1 MSDIFP
7 ERYVMDQQ
15 DLKVFI
21 PVVAG
26 LIGFLVFWFSQ
37 QSESLK
43 QKFKNRY
50 PEEKAE
56 ANFIL
61 YTRYLGGISMGII
74 PAMLYFIFIS
84 GSSLNELG
92 VVLENDAIL
101 PVILWS
107 LAIVAVI
114 VPLVYSNAK
123 KPKNLLLYPQIRTE
137 NWNRKLVWSNFFSW
151 GVYLLG
157 YEILFRG
164 VLLFPLVTVIGIWPA
179 VAVNIG
185 LYSATHIPKGLT
197 ETIGAIPLS
206 ILLCL
211 LCINIG
217 NLWPAFLIHIA
228 IAWTNTWISLRHN
241 PSMRITRR
249 TSP

>member
-1 MSDIFP
+1 MNNIFP
-7 ERYVMDQQ
+7 EEYFMDQQ

-21 PVVAG
+21 PIVAG
-26 LIGFLVFWFSQ
+26 LIGFLVFWFAQ

-50 PEEKAE
+50 PKEKGE
-56 ANFIL
+56 ANHIL

-74 PAMLYFIFIS
+74 PALLYLIFIR
-84 GSSLNELG
+84 GSTLRELG
-92 VVLENDAIL
+92 VVWENNAIL
-101 PVILWS
+101 RVILWS
-107 LAIVAVI
+107 LVIISII
-114 VPLVYSNAK
+114 VPLVYFNAK
-123 KPKNLLLYPQIRTE
+123 KPKNLLLYPQIRKE
-137 NWNRKLVWSNFFSW
+137 YWNKKLIWSNFLSW

-179 VAVNIG
+179 IAVNIG
-185 LYSATHIPKGLT
+185 LYSVTHIPKGLT

-206 ILLCL
+206 VLLCL

-228 IAWTNTWISLRHN
+228 IAWTNTWVSLRHN
-241 PSMRITRR
+241 PAMRITKT